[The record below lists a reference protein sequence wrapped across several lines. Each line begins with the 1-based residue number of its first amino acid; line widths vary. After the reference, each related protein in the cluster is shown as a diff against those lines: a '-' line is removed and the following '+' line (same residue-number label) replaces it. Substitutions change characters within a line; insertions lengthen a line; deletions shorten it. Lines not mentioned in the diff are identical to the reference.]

1 MAGEILIVDDERDIR
16 SLVSMTLEDEGYQTK
31 TAANADEA
39 RSILLSR
46 PPVLAILDIWMR
58 DSDMDGLQ
66 LLEWTKGV
74 YPDLPVLMISG
85 HGTIE
90 TAVQAIRQGAYDFI
104 EKPFKENR
112 LVLMVERA
120 LEAARLTQE
129 NAELRTRI
137 SEDMAPELIG
147 NSQTMRATRQAISKI
162 APTASRVIINGPGG
176 SGKELAAR
184 VIHDQSQRREG
195 RFVVANCARLAPERV
210 DAELFGSESMQ
221 TSRRI
226 VGLFEQSHE
235 GTLYFDE
242 ICDLPLETQGKI
254 VRAVTE
260 QRFRRIGGNAEV
272 VVDVRVI
279 SASSRDLV
287 SEIQAGRLR
296 EDLYYRLG
304 VVSLNIAP
312 LAERR
317 EDIPLMAKH
326 FVKKIADRLGVPP
339 IKLSDEVLAAMQG
352 YEWPGNVRQI
362 HNTIESML
370 ILAPPDRRE
379 PVGLCL
385 LPADIQNIPRGS
397 ARSGLDEMF
406 SLPLRNAREDF
417 ERVYLAT
424 QLRRFDGNISR
435 MANFVGMER
444 SALHR
449 KLKALNIDNMDT
461 AENAVTARDK
471 DTEKGAP
478 S

>member
-1 MAGEILIVDDERDIR
+1 MTADILVVDDERDIR
-16 SLVSMTLEDEGYQTK
+16 SLISMTLTDEGYVTK
-31 TAANADEA
+31 QAAGAAEA
-39 RSILLSR
+39 RNLLLSQ
-46 PPVLAILDIWMR
+46 PPKLAILDIWMR
-58 DSDMDGLQ
+58 DSDMDGLE
-66 LLEWTKGV
+66 LLEWSKSI

-90 TAVQAIRQGAYDFI
+90 TAVQAIRNGAYDFI
-104 EKPFKENR
+104 EKPFKEER
-112 LVLMVERA
+112 LLMMVERTISSA
-120 LEAARLTQE
+120 KLSQE
-129 NAELRTRI
+129 NSELKSMVT
-137 SEDMAPELIG
+137 DAVAPELIG
-147 NSQTMRATRQAISKI
+147 NSAVMRGIRQSIEKI
-162 APTASRVIINGPGG
+162 ALTSSRVLVSGPSG

-184 VIHDQSQRREG
+184 CIHSKSTRKDE
-195 RFVVANCARLAPERV
+195 RFVVANCARLASERV
-210 DAELFGSESMQ
+210 DAELFGSESIQ

-226 VGLFEQSHE
+226 VGLFEQAHE

-287 SEIQAGRLR
+287 AEIQAGRLR

-304 VVSLNIAP
+304 VVSLNVAP

-379 PVGLCL
+379 PVGLSL

-397 ARSGLDEMF
+397 SRSGLDEMF

-449 KLKALNIDNMDT
+449 KLKALNIDNMDA
-461 AENAVTARDK
+461 AESAVTARTE